1 MEEVEVET
9 AHILKGKQL
18 KLRTDV
24 GISVMYSLDVFE
36 CESPYVMIFVL
47 QAEGRETRMDV
58 HKADL
63 AKELHEWF
71 EGKTVRN
78 SSLEVSS
85 RVGNAMQQF
94 VKFGKTPRQE
104 DLIMWILSRSELC
117 WDSQR
122 SLTLGGM
129 ERNSGRSDDVDSNT
143 HHGSRTSASLTSGR
157 LVRIGDDDALF
168 SSGGLIDTFKSI
180 MEGRPPPRYTSQ
192 PSSSGAL
199 YTNSTTDRR
208 TQVYSDDDD
217 ETQTFKL
224 TRKLLGKSQA
234 LGELTRS
241 KVKGRPGANLTQ
253 DLLSLNQESSTL
265 GTSLIPDFNMN

>member
-9 AHILKGKQL
+9 THILKGKQL

-24 GISVMYSLDVFE
+24 GKSVTFSLDVFE
-36 CESPYVMIFVL
+36 CESPYVMIFML
-47 QAEGRETRMDV
+47 QSEGRETRMDV
-58 HKADL
+58 QKADL
-63 AKELHEWF
+63 AQELREWF
-71 EGKTVRN
+71 EGRTVRN

-122 SLTLGGM
+122 SLTLGGT
-129 ERNSGRSDDVDSNT
+129 ERNSSRGYEADPNT
-143 HHGSRTSASLTSGR
+143 YHGSKTSATLSSGR
-157 LVRIGDDDALF
+157 LVRIGDDDGLF
-168 SSGGLIDTFKSI
+168 SSGGLNDTFKSI
-180 MEGRPPPRYTSQ
+180 MDGRPPPRYTCQ

-199 YTNSTTDRR
+199 YTNSTSDRR
-208 TQVYSDDDD
+208 AQVYSDDDD
-217 ETQTFKL
+217 ETQTFRL
-224 TRKLLGKSQA
+224 TRELLGKSQA

-241 KVKGRPGANLTQ
+241 KVKGRPGAMSTQ
-253 DLLSLNQESSTL
+253 DPLSLNQESSTL
-265 GTSLIPDFNMN
+265 GELLAR